1 MARLWQKTCVGN
13 VSLTNTVLAYRM
25 SPRPKSADWVVSPPL
40 VPDGP
45 ALDLDHLARMTLGE
59 RELEREV
66 LMLFTQQST
75 DLLARLEKLPR
86 EGASLAHTLKGSARG
101 IGAFAVAEAADN
113 LEQRLRQGLPVTAEV
128 TALQRSVGSA
138 LAAIAERL
146 HQL

>member
-1 MARLWQKTCVGN
+1 
-13 VSLTNTVLAYRM
+13 M

-66 LMLFTQQST
+66 LTLFAQQSM

-128 TALQRSVGSA
+128 TALQQSVGAA
-138 LAAIAERL
+138 LAAITERL
-146 HQL
+146 HEN

>member
-1 MARLWQKTCVGN
+1 
-13 VSLTNTVLAYRM
+13 M

-66 LMLFTQQST
+66 LTLFAQQST

-128 TALQRSVGSA
+128 TALQQALDAA
-138 LAAIAERL
+138 LAAVAERL
-146 HQL
+146 AL

>member
-1 MARLWQKTCVGN
+1 
-13 VSLTNTVLAYRM
+13 M

-45 ALDLDHLARMTLGE
+45 AIDLDHLARMTLGE

-66 LMLFTQQST
+66 LTLFAQQST

-128 TALQRSVGSA
+128 AALQQSVGSA

-146 HQL
+146 HDALSAMRPSATVVVSLRPCG

>member
-1 MARLWQKTCVGN
+1 
-13 VSLTNTVLAYRM
+13 M

-66 LMLFTQQST
+66 LTLFAQQSM
-75 DLLARLEKLPR
+75 DLLGRLEKLPR

-128 TALQRSVGSA
+128 AALQQSVGAA
-138 LAAIAERL
+138 LAEIAERL
-146 HQL
+146 QAL

>member
-1 MARLWQKTCVGN
+1 
-13 VSLTNTVLAYRM
+13 M
-25 SPRPKSADWVVSPPL
+25 SPRPKSADWMVSPPL

-66 LMLFTQQST
+66 LTLFTQQST

-128 TALQRSVGSA
+128 TALQQSVGSA

-146 HQL
+146 HEL